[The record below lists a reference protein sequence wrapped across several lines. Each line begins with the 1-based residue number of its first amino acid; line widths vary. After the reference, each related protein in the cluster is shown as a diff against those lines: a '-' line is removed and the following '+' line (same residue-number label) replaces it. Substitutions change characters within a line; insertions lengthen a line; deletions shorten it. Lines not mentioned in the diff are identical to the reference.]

1 MRQPD
6 IEIYLKDAE
15 HAAVAA
21 WLEQA
26 LGPCGPWQEHGQT
39 LKCTARGEHGAVRVT
54 WLPKAVG
61 KWHSLFLESDS
72 TPWDDDLACARAAH
86 AALGVEIRC
95 APGGWE
101 ENQGEEDADRWLRVD
116 AGGVEE
122 ITRRTPRTT
131 KTPRSEG
138 PPNGEIGRA
147 HV

>member
-54 WLPKAVG
+54 
-61 KWHSLFLESDS
+61 
-72 TPWDDDLACARAAH
+72 
-86 AALGVEIRC
+86 
-95 APGGWE
+95 
-101 ENQGEEDADRWLRVD
+101 
-116 AGGVEE
+116 
-122 ITRRTPRTT
+122 
-131 KTPRSEG
+131 
-138 PPNGEIGRA
+138 
-147 HV
+147 

>member
-26 LGPCGPWQEHGQT
+26 LGPCGPWQERGQT

-122 ITRRTPRTT
+122 ITWRT
-131 KTPRSEG
+131 
-138 PPNGEIGRA
+138 A
-147 HV
+147 